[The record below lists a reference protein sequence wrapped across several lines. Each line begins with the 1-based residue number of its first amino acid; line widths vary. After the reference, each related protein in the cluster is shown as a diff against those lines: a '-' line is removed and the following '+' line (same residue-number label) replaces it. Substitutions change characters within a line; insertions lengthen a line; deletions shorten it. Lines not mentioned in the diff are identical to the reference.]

1 MKKIGIV
8 ITDGVGYRNFILSDF
23 MVEAQKQFSSVT
35 LLSCLPK
42 EAYADLDLQCDIIE
56 LDVFE
61 ESFATW
67 FFRKTKEVAHLQL
80 HRKGNFGITD
90 NFKANYSKTKTP
102 RGFATRFIYRF
113 TQWLHSE
120 SWILRY
126 NRWQQHTF
134 KQHPI
139 TKKYMQLL
147 QELQLDCLFFTH
159 QRPPY
164 IAPLVFVAGQ
174 LQIKTIAFIFSW
186 DNLASKG
193 RMAANFDGY
202 LVWSDLMKQEL
213 LTFYTSIQP
222 DQVAVV
228 GTPQFEPYVLLR
240 YGYSVTEFHQ
250 RFDLYENKPT
260 LLFSCGDVS
269 TSPNDPIYIETIA
282 KAIADKKIVPSVN
295 LLVRTSPAESP
306 ERFASLAKKYPF
318 IRWNYPQWVQARS
331 NHQEAWSQR
340 IPTVAD
346 VHDLKSVLQ
355 YSAIN
360 INMLST
366 MSLDFMLFDKPVINT
381 VFGNPENG
389 LANDQRF
396 LHYAHI
402 EYLVDAGAT
411 YITKNEEE
419 LIAAINQALTIPDSK
434 LAQQKELLA
443 TQIGASLEDTTK
455 KIIIALFKTHSY
467 GEKYS

>member
-8 ITDGVGYRNFILSDF
+8 ITDGVGYRNFVLSDF
-23 MVEAQKQFSSVT
+23 MVEAQKQFSRVV

-42 EAYADLDLQCDIIE
+42 EAYADLDLECDIIE
-56 LDVFE
+56 LEVFE

-67 FFRKTKEVAHLQL
+67 FFRKTKEVAHLQQ
-80 HRKGNFGITD
+80 HRKENFGIND
-90 NFKANYSKTKTP
+90 NFKANYSKTKSP
-102 RGFATRFIYRF
+102 RGFATRFIYQLTNWF
-113 TQWLHSE
+113 HSE
-120 SWILRY
+120 ALILRY
-126 NRWQQHTF
+126 NKWQQSSFRNHN
-134 KQHPI
+134 I
-139 TKKYMQLL
+139 TKKYKLLL
-147 QELQLDCLFFTH
+147 QDLELDNLFFTH

-164 IAPLVFVAGQ
+164 IAPLVLAAEQ
-174 LQIKTIAFIFSW
+174 LQIKTTAFIFSW

-213 LTFYTSIQP
+213 LTFYTSVKSE
-222 DQVAVV
+222 QVAVV
-228 GTPQFEPYVLLR
+228 GTPQFEPYVLSR
-240 YGYSVTEFHQ
+240 YGFTKTEFHN
-250 RFDLYENKPT
+250 RFNLDATKPT

-269 TSPNDPIYIETIA
+269 TSPNDPLYIETIA
-282 KAIADKKIVPSVN
+282 KAILNKELVQSVN

-306 ERFASLAKKYPF
+306 QRFASLAEKYPF

-355 YSAIN
+355 HSAIN

-366 MSLDFMLFDKPVINT
+366 MSLDFMLFGKPVINT
-381 VFGNPENG
+381 VFGNSDNG

-396 LHYAHI
+396 LQYAHI
-402 EYLVDAGAT
+402 EYVVNSGAT
-411 YITKNEEE
+411 YIAKKESV
-419 LIAAINQALTIPDSK
+419 LIEALNDALSTPEAK
-434 LAQQKELLA
+434 LSHQKALLDL
-443 TQIGASLEDTTK
+443 QIGAPLEGTSK
-455 KIIIALFKTHSY
+455 RIAEVLHQWS
-467 GEKYS
+467 

>member
-23 MVEAQKQFSSVT
+23 MVEAQKQFSRVV

-42 EAYADLDLQCDIIE
+42 EAYADLDLACEIIE

-61 ESFATW
+61 ESFTTW

-102 RGFATRFIYRF
+102 RGYATRLIYQF
-113 TQWLHSE
+113 TKWFHSE

-126 NRWQQHTF
+126 NRWQQLTF
-134 KQHPI
+134 KKHPI
-139 TKKYMQLL
+139 TKKYKQLL
-147 QELQLDCLFFTH
+147 QDLELDSLFFTH

-164 IAPLVFVAGQ
+164 IAPLVLTAEQ
-174 LQIKTIAFIFSW
+174 LQIKTTAFIFSW

-202 LVWSDLMKQEL
+202 LVWSDLMKKEL

-222 DQVAVV
+222 EQVAVV
-228 GTPQFEPYVLLR
+228 GTPQFEPYVLSR
-240 YGYSVTEFHQ
+240 YGYGVTEFHH
-250 RFDLYENKPT
+250 RFDLDEAKPT
-260 LLFSCGDVS
+260 LLYSCGDVS
-269 TSPNDPIYIETIA
+269 TSPNDPLYIETLA
-282 KAIADKKIVPSVN
+282 KAIKKQELTQSVN
-295 LLVRTSPAESP
+295 LLVRTSPAESS
-306 ERFASLAKKYPF
+306 ERFALLAEKYPF

-331 NHQEAWSQR
+331 NHQESWSQR

-346 VHDLKSVLQ
+346 VHDLKSVLE

-360 INMLST
+360 VNMLST

-381 VFGNPENG
+381 VFGNPTNG

-396 LHYAHI
+396 LQYAHI
-402 EYLVDAGAT
+402 EYVVNSNAT

-419 LIAAINQALTIPDSK
+419 LIAAVNQALTSPDSK

-443 TQIGASLEDTTK
+443 TQIGAPLEGTSK
-455 KIIIALFKTHSY
+455 RIATALEQWS
-467 GEKYS
+467 

>member
-8 ITDGVGYRNFILSDF
+8 ITDGVGYRNFVLSDF
-23 MVEAQKQFSSVT
+23 MVEAQKQFSRVV

-42 EAYADLDLQCDIIE
+42 EAYADLDLECDIIE
-56 LDVFE
+56 LEVFE

-67 FFRKTKEVAHLQL
+67 FFRKAKEVAHLQL

-90 NFKANYSKTKTP
+90 NFKANYSTTKTP
-102 RGFATRFIYRF
+102 RGFATRFIYQF
-113 TQWLHSE
+113 TNWFHSE
-120 SWILRY
+120 AWILRY
-126 NRWQQHTF
+126 NRWQQFTF
-134 KQHPI
+134 RQHPI
-139 TKKYMQLL
+139 TKKYKQLL
-147 QELQLDCLFFTH
+147 QDLQLDSLFFTH

-164 IAPLVFVAGQ
+164 IAPLVYAAEQ
-174 LQIKTIAFIFSW
+174 LQLKTTAFIFSW

-202 LVWSDLMKQEL
+202 LVWSELMKQEL
-213 LTFYTSIQP
+213 LIFYTSIQP
-222 DQVAVV
+222 EQVAVV
-228 GTPQFEPYVLLR
+228 GTPQFEPYVLSR
-240 YGYSVTEFHQ
+240 YGYNVAEFHQ
-250 RFDLYENKPT
+250 HFDLDEAKPT

-269 TSPNDPIYIETIA
+269 TSPNDPLYIETLA
-282 KAIADKKIVPSVN
+282 NAIANNELEQSVN

-306 ERFASLAKKYPF
+306 QRFASLAEKYPF

-331 NHQEAWSQR
+331 HHQEAWSQR

-346 VHDLKSVLQ
+346 VHDLKSVLH

-381 VFGNPENG
+381 VFGNPSNG

-396 LHYAHI
+396 LQYAHI
-402 EYLVDAGAT
+402 AYVVDSNAT
-411 YITKNEEE
+411 YITKNKEE
-419 LIAAINQALTIPDSK
+419 LLAAVHQALSAPNSK
-434 LAQQKELLA
+434 LVQQKELLA
-443 TQIGASLEDTTK
+443 TQIGAPLEGTSKRIT
-455 KIIIALFKTHSY
+455 AVLYQWS
-467 GEKYS
+467 

>member
-23 MVEAQKQFSSVT
+23 MVEAQKQFGRVV

-42 EAYADLDLQCDIIE
+42 EAYDDLDLQCDIIE

-61 ESFATW
+61 ESFTTW

-90 NFKANYSKTKTP
+90 NFKLNFSKSKTP
-102 RGFATRFIYRF
+102 RGFATRFIYQF
-113 TQWLHSE
+113 TNWFHSE

-126 NRWQQHTF
+126 NVWQQKSF
-134 KQHPI
+134 KNHRV
-139 TKKYMQLL
+139 TKKYYQIL
-147 QELQLDCLFFTH
+147 EDLDLDVLFFTH

-164 IAPLVFVAGQ
+164 IAPLVSVAEK
-174 LQIKTIAFIFSW
+174 LKIKTIAFIFSW

-202 LVWSDLMKQEL
+202 LVWSELMKKEL
-213 LTFYTSIQP
+213 LTFYSSILP
-222 DQVAVV
+222 EQVEIV
-228 GTPQFEPYVLLR
+228 GTPQFEPYVLSR
-240 YGYSVTEFHQ
+240 YGYSEEEFHH
-250 RFDLYENKPT
+250 RFNLNPSIPT

-269 TSPNDPIYIETIA
+269 TSPNDTLYIETIA
-282 KAIADKKIVPSVN
+282 EAIVNEKLVQPVN
-295 LLVRTSPAESP
+295 LLVRTSPAETP
-306 ERFASLAKKYPF
+306 KRFAYLAEKFPF
-318 IRWNYPQWVQARS
+318 ICWNYPKWVQARS

-340 IPTVAD
+340 IPTVED

-355 YSAIN
+355 YSAVN

-381 VFGNPENG
+381 VFGNVSNG

-396 LHYAHI
+396 LNYKHI
-402 EYLVDAGAT
+402 KEVIDSNAT
-411 YITKNEEE
+411 YISKTPEE
-419 LIAAINQALTIPDSK
+419 LIEFLNKALLQPKEK
-434 LAQQKELLA
+434 LEKQKKLLEI
-443 TQIGASLEDTTK
+443 QIGRPLNKTSDL
-455 KIIIALFKTHSY
+455 IITFLNK
-467 GEKYS
+467 

>member
-23 MVEAQKQFSSVT
+23 MAEAQKQFGRVV

-42 EAYADLDLQCDIIE
+42 EAYAELDLACEIIE

-61 ESFATW
+61 ESFTTW

-90 NFKANYSKTKTP
+90 NFKANFSKTKTP
-102 RGFATRFIYRF
+102 RGYATRLIYWF
-113 TQWLHSE
+113 TNWFYSE
-120 SWILRY
+120 NWILRY
-126 NRWQQHTF
+126 NYWQQQTF
-134 KQHPI
+134 KKHSI
-139 TKKYMQLL
+139 TKKYKHLL
-147 QELQLDCLFFTH
+147 ENLLLESLFFTH

-164 IAPLVFVAGQ
+164 IAPLVLAAEQ

-193 RMAANFDGY
+193 RMAANFNGY
-202 LVWSDLMKQEL
+202 LVWSDLMKKEL

-222 DQVAVV
+222 DQVSVV
-228 GTPQFEPYVLLR
+228 GTPQFEPYILPR
-240 YGYSVTEFHQ
+240 YGYSKEEFCQ
-250 RFDLYENKPT
+250 RFALNANKPT

-269 TSPNDPIYIETIA
+269 TSPNDPLYIETLA
-282 KAIADKKIVPSVN
+282 KAIEQHELVQSVN

-306 ERFASLAKKYPF
+306 ERFVWLAEKYPF
-318 IRWNYPQWVQARS
+318 IQWNYPKWIQARS
-331 NHQEAWSQR
+331 QHQESWSQR
-340 IPTVAD
+340 IPTIAD

-355 YSAIN
+355 YSDIN

-366 MSLDFMLFDKPVINT
+366 MSLDFMIFDKPVINT
-381 VFGNPENG
+381 VFGNRTNG

-396 LHYAHI
+396 LQYAHI
-402 EYLVDAGAT
+402 AYVVNSNAT
-411 YITKNEEE
+411 YIAKSKEE
-419 LIAAINQALTIPDSK
+419 LINAVNQALTAPNAK

-443 TQIGASLEDTTK
+443 TQIGAPLIGTSK
-455 KIIIALFKTHSY
+455 RIAEVLYQWS
-467 GEKYS
+467 

>member
-1 MKKIGIV
+1 MKKTGIV

-23 MVEAQKQFSSVT
+23 MVEAQKQFGRVV

-42 EAYADLDLQCDIIE
+42 EAYAELDLQCEIIE

-90 NFKANYSKTKTP
+90 NFKANYSQTKTP
-102 RGFATRFIYRF
+102 RGYATRLIYRF
-113 TQWLHSE
+113 TNWFHSE

-126 NRWQQHTF
+126 NSWQQLTF
-134 KQHPI
+134 KKHPI
-139 TKKYMQLL
+139 TKKYKQLL
-147 QELQLDCLFFTH
+147 NELQLDSLFFTH

-164 IAPLVFVAGQ
+164 IAPLVLAAEQ
-174 LQIKTIAFIFSW
+174 LHIKTTAFIFSW

-202 LVWSDLMKQEL
+202 LVWSDLMKEEL
-213 LTFYTSIQP
+213 LTFYASIQP
-222 DQVAVV
+222 EQVAVV
-228 GTPQFEPYVLLR
+228 GTPQFEPYILSR
-240 YGYSVTEFHQ
+240 YGYSKNEFHQ
-250 RFDLYENKPT
+250 RFGLDAHQPT

-269 TSPNDPIYIETIA
+269 TSPNDPLYIETLA
-282 KAIADKKIVPSVN
+282 KAIQNQELTQSVN

-306 ERFASLAKKYPF
+306 ERFAPLAEKYPF

-331 NHQEAWSQR
+331 NHQESWSQR

-346 VHDLKSVLQ
+346 VHDLKSVLH

-366 MSLDFMLFDKPVINT
+366 MSLDFMLFEKPVINT
-381 VFGNPENG
+381 VFGNPTNG

-402 EYLVDAGAT
+402 EYVVNSNAT

-419 LIAAINQALTIPDSK
+419 LIVAVNQALVAPDAK
-434 LAQQKELLA
+434 LAQQKALLDL
-443 TQIGASLEDTTK
+443 QIGAPLKGTSK
-455 KIIIALFKTHSY
+455 RIAEVLCQWS
-467 GEKYS
+467 

>member
-1 MKKIGIV
+1 MRKIGIV

-23 MVEAQKQFSSVT
+23 MAEAQKQFSRVV

-56 LDVFE
+56 LAVFE

-90 NFKANYSKTKTP
+90 NFKANYSKTQTS
-102 RGFATRFIYRF
+102 RGYATRFIYLF
-113 TQWLHSE
+113 THWLHSE

-126 NRWQQHTF
+126 NRWQQQTF

-139 TKKYMQLL
+139 TKKYKQLL
-147 QELQLDCLFFTH
+147 QDLQLDSLFFTH

-164 IAPLVFVAGQ
+164 IAPLVYAAEQ
-174 LQIKTIAFIFSW
+174 LQLKTTAFIFSW

-202 LVWSDLMKQEL
+202 LVWSGLMKEEL

-222 DQVAVV
+222 EQVAVV
-228 GTPQFEPYVLLR
+228 GTPQFEPYVLSR

-250 RFDLYENKPT
+250 HFGLDETKPT

-269 TSPNDPIYIETIA
+269 TSPNDPLYIETIA
-282 KAIADKKIVPSVN
+282 KAIVDKKIVESVN

-306 ERFASLAKKYPF
+306 ERFAPLAEKYPF

-340 IPTVAD
+340 IPTMAD

-355 YSAIN
+355 YSVIN

-381 VFGNPENG
+381 VFGNPING

-396 LHYAHI
+396 LQYAHI
-402 EYLVDAGAT
+402 ENVVDSGAT
-411 YITKNEEE
+411 YISKNDEE
-419 LIAAINQALTIPDSK
+419 LIVNINQALSAPDAK
-434 LAQQKELLA
+434 LAQQRELLA
-443 TQIGASLEDTTK
+443 MQIGAPLEGTSK
-455 KIIIALFKTHSY
+455 RIAEVLYRWS
-467 GEKYS
+467 

>member
-23 MVEAQKQFSSVT
+23 MVEAQKQFSRVV

-42 EAYADLDLQCDIIE
+42 EAYADLDLACEIIE

-61 ESFATW
+61 ESFTTW

-102 RGFATRFIYRF
+102 RGYATRFIYQF
-113 TQWLHSE
+113 TNWFHSE
-120 SWILRY
+120 KWILRY
-126 NRWQQHTF
+126 NRWQQKTF
-134 KQHPI
+134 KNHSI
-139 TKKYMQLL
+139 TKQYLRLL
-147 QELQLDCLFFTH
+147 EDLQLDILFFTH

-164 IAPLVFVAGQ
+164 IAPLVYAAEQ
-174 LQIKTIAFIFSW
+174 LQLKTVAFIFSW

-193 RMAANFDGY
+193 RMAANFTNY
-202 LVWSDLMKQEL
+202 LVWSNLMKTEL
-213 LTFYTSIQP
+213 LTFYTSIEPEQI
-222 DQVAVV
+222 AVV
-228 GTPQFEPYVLLR
+228 GTPQFEPYVLDR
-240 YGYSVTEFHQ
+240 YGYPIEDFYK
-250 RFDLYENKPT
+250 RFDLNTTLPT

-269 TSPNDPIYIETIA
+269 TSPNDTLYIETIA
-282 KAIADKKIVPSVN
+282 EAIVNKELVQDVN
-295 LLVRTSPAESP
+295 LLVRTSPAETP
-306 ERFASLAKKYPF
+306 ERFQYLATKFPF

-331 NHQEAWSQR
+331 HHQEAWSQR

-355 YSAIN
+355 YSAVN

-366 MSLDFMLFDKPVINT
+366 MSLDFMLFNKPVINT
-381 VFGNPENG
+381 VFGNEKNG

-396 LHYAHI
+396 LKYAHI
-402 EYLVDAGAT
+402 EEVTKKEAT
-411 YITKNEEE
+411 YLATDKTVLINCINIALKEPKKRE
-419 LIAAINQALTIPDSK
+419 L
-434 LAQQKELLA
+434 QQQELLDL
-443 TQIGASLEDTTK
+443 QIGAPLKETSER
-455 KIIIALFKTHSY
+455 IAEVLYKWS
-467 GEKYS
+467 

>member
-23 MVEAQKQFSSVT
+23 MTEAQKQFSRVV

-42 EAYADLDLQCDIIE
+42 EAYVDLDLACEIIE

-90 NFKANYSKTKTP
+90 NFTANYSKTKTP
-102 RGFATRFIYRF
+102 RGYATRLIYQF
-113 TQWLHSE
+113 TNWFNSE

-126 NRWQQHTF
+126 NRWQQLTF

-139 TKKYMQLL
+139 TKKYKQLL
-147 QELQLDCLFFTH
+147 NELQLDSLFFTH

-164 IAPLVFVAGQ
+164 IAPLVLAAEQ
-174 LQIKTIAFIFSW
+174 LHIKTTAFIFSW

-193 RMAANFDGY
+193 RMAANFDSY

-213 LTFYTSIQP
+213 LTFYTSIQSE
-222 DQVAVV
+222 QVAVV
-228 GTPQFEPYVLLR
+228 GTPQFEPYILSR
-240 YGYSVTEFHQ
+240 YGYDKDAFHQ
-250 RFDLYENKPT
+250 RFGLDANQPT

-269 TSPNDPIYIETIA
+269 TSPNDPLYIETLA
-282 KAIADKKIVPSVN
+282 KAIKNHELTQSVN

-306 ERFASLAKKYPF
+306 DRFASLAEKYPF

-331 NHQEAWSQR
+331 NHQESWSQR

-346 VHDLKSVLQ
+346 VHDLKSVLH

-366 MSLDFMLFDKPVINT
+366 MSLDFMLFEKPVINT
-381 VFGNPENG
+381 VFGNPKNS

-396 LHYAHI
+396 LQYAHI
-402 EYLVDAGAT
+402 EYVVDSGAT
-411 YITKNEEE
+411 YITKDEKE
-419 LIAAINQALTIPDSK
+419 LIVAVNQALSTPNLKI
-434 LAQQKELLA
+434 AQQRALLDL
-443 TQIGASLEDTTK
+443 QIGAPLEGTSK
-455 KIIIALFKTHSY
+455 RIAEVLYQWS
-467 GEKYS
+467 

>member
-8 ITDGVGYRNFILSDF
+8 ITDGVGYRNFVLSDF
-23 MVEAQKQFSSVT
+23 MVEAQKQFSRVV

-42 EAYADLDLQCDIIE
+42 EAFADLDLECDIIE
-56 LDVFE
+56 LEVFE

-67 FFRKTKEVAHLQL
+67 FFRKAKEVAHLQL
-80 HRKGNFGITD
+80 HRKGNFGIAD
-90 NFKANYSKTKTP
+90 NFKANYSLTKTP
-102 RGFATRFIYRF
+102 RGFATRFIYQF
-113 TQWLHSE
+113 TNWFHSAAC
-120 SWILRY
+120 ILRY
-126 NRWQQHTF
+126 NRLQQLTF
-134 KQHPI
+134 KKHPI
-139 TKKYMQLL
+139 TQKYKLLL
-147 QELQLDCLFFTH
+147 QDLELDSLFFTH

-164 IAPLVFVAGQ
+164 IAPLVYAAEQ
-174 LQIKTIAFIFSW
+174 LQLKTIAFIFSW

-202 LVWSDLMKQEL
+202 LVWSELMKQEL

-222 DQVAVV
+222 EQVAVV
-228 GTPQFEPYVLLR
+228 GTPQFEPYVLSR
-240 YGYSVTEFHQ
+240 YGYNVAEFHQ
-250 RFDLYENKPT
+250 HFDLDEAKPT

-269 TSPNDPIYIETIA
+269 TSPNDPLYIETLA
-282 KAIADKKIVPSVN
+282 KAIANNELEQSVN

-306 ERFASLAKKYPF
+306 QRFASLAEKYPF

-346 VHDLKSVLQ
+346 VHDLKSVLH

-381 VFGNPENG
+381 VFGNPSNG

-396 LHYAHI
+396 LQYAHI
-402 EYLVDAGAT
+402 AYVVDSNAT
-411 YITKNEEE
+411 YITKNKEE
-419 LIAAINQALTIPDSK
+419 LLAAVHQALSAPNSK
-434 LAQQKELLA
+434 LVQQKELLA
-443 TQIGASLEDTTK
+443 TQIGAPLEGTSKRIT
-455 KIIIALFKTHSY
+455 AVLYQWS
-467 GEKYS
+467 

>member
-8 ITDGVGYRNFILSDF
+8 ITDGVGFRNFILSDF
-23 MVEAQKQFSSVT
+23 ITEAQKQFSRVV

-42 EAYADLDLQCDIIE
+42 EAYDDLNLQCDIIE

-80 HRKGNFGITD
+80 HRKNNFGITD
-90 NFKANYSKTKTP
+90 NFKANYSNSKTP
-102 RGFATRFIYRF
+102 RGFATRFIYQF
-113 TQWLHSE
+113 TNWFHSE
-120 SWILRY
+120 SWILLY
-126 NRWQQHTF
+126 NRWQQKTF
-134 KQHPI
+134 QRHPI
-139 TKKYMQLL
+139 TKKYKQLL
-147 QELQLDCLFFTH
+147 QDLQLDSLFFTH

-164 IAPLVFVAGQ
+164 IAPLVLAAEQ
-174 LQIKTIAFIFSW
+174 LQIKTTAFIFSW

-202 LVWSDLMKQEL
+202 LVWSNLMKQEL

-222 DQVAVV
+222 EQVAVV
-228 GTPQFEPYVLLR
+228 GTPQFEPYILPR
-240 YGYSVTEFHQ
+240 YGYSANVFHQ
-250 RFDLYENKPT
+250 RFDLDLNQQT

-269 TSPNDPIYIETIA
+269 TSPNDTLYIETLA
-282 KAIADKKIVPSVN
+282 KAIKNNNLIQSVN

-306 ERFASLAKKYPF
+306 ERFAFLADKYTF
-318 IRWNYPQWVQARS
+318 IRWNYPKWVQVRS
-331 NHQEAWSQR
+331 NHQESWSQR
-340 IPTVAD
+340 IPTIAD
-346 VHDLKSVLQ
+346 VNDLKSVLQ
-355 YSAIN
+355 HSAIN

-381 VFGNPENG
+381 VFGNPTNG

-396 LHYAHI
+396 LNYAHI
-402 EYLVDAGAT
+402 AYGVNSNAT

-419 LIAAINQALTIPDSK
+419 LIAAVNQAIIATDSK
-434 LAQQKELLA
+434 LTEQKELLA
-443 TQIGASLEDTTK
+443 TQIGASLEGTSK
-455 KIIIALFKTHSY
+455 RIAEVLYQWS
-467 GEKYS
+467 

>member
-23 MVEAQKQFSSVT
+23 MLEAQKQFSRVV

-42 EAYADLDLQCDIIE
+42 EAYADLDLECDIIE

-67 FFRKTKEVAHLQL
+67 LFRKTKEVAHLQL

-90 NFKANYSKTKTP
+90 NFKANFSKTKTP
-102 RGFATRFIYRF
+102 RGYATRLIYQF
-113 TQWLHSE
+113 TNWFHSE

-126 NRWQQHTF
+126 NRWQQKTF
-134 KQHPI
+134 NNHSI
-139 TKKYMQLL
+139 TKQYYQLL
-147 QELQLDCLFFTH
+147 KELQLDLLFFTH

-164 IAPLVFVAGQ
+164 IAPLVLVAEK
-174 LQIKTIAFIFSW
+174 LKIKTIAFIFSW

-193 RMAANFDGY
+193 RMAANFNGY
-202 LVWSDLMKQEL
+202 LVWSELMKKEL
-213 LTFYTSIQP
+213 LTFYTSIKSEQIE
-222 DQVAVV
+222 VV
-228 GTPQFEPYVLLR
+228 GTPQFEPYVLSR
-240 YGYSVTEFHQ
+240 YGYTSEAFHK
-250 RFDLYENKPT
+250 RFELDNSKPT

-269 TSPNDPIYIETIA
+269 TSPNDPLYIE
-282 KAIADKKIVPSVN
+282 AIASAIVNKDLCKDVN
-295 LLVRTSPAESP
+295 FLVRTSPAESP
-306 ERFASLAKKYPF
+306 ERFTSLAEKYPF
-318 IRWNYPQWVQARS
+318 IKWNYPKWVQARS

-340 IPTVAD
+340 IPTVED

-355 YSAIN
+355 YSAVN

-381 VFGNPENG
+381 VFGNATNS

-396 LHYAHI
+396 LKYAHI
-402 EYLVDAGAT
+402 EHVVDSEANYLA
-411 YITKNEEE
+411 KNRED
-419 LIAAINQALTIPDSK
+419 LINAINTSLSHPKNK
-434 LAQQKELLA
+434 LNQQKQLLDL
-443 TQIGASLEDTTK
+443 QIGKPLEETSRRIVNTLANFIK
-455 KIIIALFKTHSY
+455 K
-467 GEKYS
+467 

>member
-23 MVEAQKQFSSVT
+23 MMEAQKQFNEVV

-42 EAYADLDLQCDIIE
+42 EAYADLDLECEIIE
-56 LDVFE
+56 LEVFE
-61 ESFATW
+61 ESFFTW
-67 FFRKTKEVAHLQL
+67 FFRKTKEIAHLQL

-102 RGFATRFIYRF
+102 RGFATRFIYQF
-113 TQWLHSE
+113 TNWFHNE
-120 SWILRY
+120 TWILRY
-126 NRWQQHTF
+126 NKWQQRTF
-134 KQHPI
+134 RNHPI
-139 TKKYMQLL
+139 TKKYHFLL
-147 QELQLDCLFFTH
+147 QDLALNSLFFTH

-164 IAPLVFVAGQ
+164 IAPLVLAAEN
-174 LQIKTIAFIFSW
+174 LQIKTTAFIFSW

-193 RMAANFDGY
+193 RMVANFDSY

-213 LTFYTSIQP
+213 LNFYSSVKSE
-222 DQVAVV
+222 QVAVV
-228 GTPQFEPYVLLR
+228 GTPQFEPYILPR
-240 YGYSVTEFHQ
+240 YGYSINEFHK
-250 RFDLYENKPT
+250 RFNLDATKPT

-269 TSPNDPIYIETIA
+269 TSPNDPLYIETIA
-282 KAIADKKIVPSVN
+282 KAILNKDILKSVN
-295 LLVRTSPAESP
+295 LFVRTSPAESP
-306 ERFASLAKKYPF
+306 QRFASLAEKYPF

-355 YSAIN
+355 HSAIN

-366 MSLDFMLFDKPVINT
+366 MSLDFMLFNKHVINT
-381 VFGNPENG
+381 VFGNPSNG

-396 LHYAHI
+396 LQYAHI
-402 EYLVDAGAT
+402 EYVVHSGAT
-411 YITKNEEE
+411 YIAKNESE
-419 LIAAINQALTIPDSK
+419 LIEALNDALSTPEAK
-434 LAQQKELLA
+434 LSQQKALLDL
-443 TQIGASLEDTTK
+443 QIGAPLEGTSK
-455 KIIIALFKTHSY
+455 RIAEVLYQWS
-467 GEKYS
+467 

>member
-23 MVEAQKQFSSVT
+23 MVEAQKQFSRVV

-42 EAYADLDLQCDIIE
+42 EAYADLDLACEIIE

-61 ESFATW
+61 ESFITW

-90 NFKANYSKTKTP
+90 NFKANYSTTKTP
-102 RGFATRFIYRF
+102 RGFATRLIYQF
-113 TQWLHSE
+113 TNWFHSE

-126 NRWQQHTF
+126 NRWQQLTF
-134 KQHPI
+134 KKHPI
-139 TKKYMQLL
+139 TKKYKQLL
-147 QELQLDCLFFTH
+147 NELQLDSLFFTH

-164 IAPLVFVAGQ
+164 IAPLVLVAEQ
-174 LQIKTIAFIFSW
+174 LHIKTTAFIFSW

-202 LVWSDLMKQEL
+202 LVWSDLMKEEL

-222 DQVAVV
+222 EQVAVV
-228 GTPQFEPYVLLR
+228 GTPQFEPYILSR
-240 YGYSVTEFHQ
+240 YGYCKNEFHQ
-250 RFDLYENKPT
+250 RFGLDANQPT

-269 TSPNDPIYIETIA
+269 TSPNDPLYIETIA
-282 KAIADKKIVPSVN
+282 KAIAENKIAPAVN

-306 ERFASLAKKYPF
+306 DRFFTLAAKYPF
-318 IRWNYPQWVQARS
+318 IRWNYPQWIQARS
-331 NHQEAWSQR
+331 NHQESWSQR

-355 YSAIN
+355 HAAIN

-366 MSLDFMLFDKPVINT
+366 MSLDFMLFKKPVINT
-381 VFGNPENG
+381 VFGNLNNG

-396 LHYAHI
+396 LQYAHI
-402 EYLVDAGAT
+402 EHLLETKAT
-411 YITKNEEE
+411 YIAKDEDE
-419 LIAAINQALTIPDSK
+419 LIAAINGALRAVDAKIGE
-434 LAQQKELLA
+434 QKALLDL
-443 TQIGASLEDTTK
+443 QIGAPLEGTSK
-455 KIIIALFKTHSY
+455 RIAEVLYKWS
-467 GEKYS
+467 

>member
-8 ITDGVGYRNFILSDF
+8 ITDGVGFRNFILSDF
-23 MVEAQKQFSSVT
+23 MAEAQKQFSRVV

-42 EAYADLDLQCDIIE
+42 DAYSDLDLKCEIIE

-90 NFKANYSKTKTP
+90 NFKANFSKTKTP
-102 RGFATRFIYRF
+102 RGYATRFIYQF
-113 TQWLHSE
+113 TNWFHSE

-126 NRWQQHTF
+126 NKWQQLTF
-134 KQHPI
+134 KNNPV
-139 TKKYMQLL
+139 TKKYHHLL
-147 QELQLDCLFFTH
+147 QNLALDCLFFTH

-164 IAPLVFVAGQ
+164 IAPLVLAAEQ
-174 LQIKTIAFIFSW
+174 LQVKTHAFIFSW

-213 LTFYTSIQP
+213 LTFYTSIQSE
-222 DQVAVV
+222 QVAVV
-228 GTPQFEPYVLLR
+228 GTPQFEPYILPR
-240 YGYSVTEFHQ
+240 YGYSVSEFYQ
-250 RFDLYENKPT
+250 RFDLNDSKPT

-282 KAIADKKIVPSVN
+282 KAIANNQLFQSVN

-306 ERFASLAKKYPF
+306 LRFAPLAEKYPF

-340 IPTVAD
+340 IPTIAD

-355 YSAIN
+355 HSDVN

-366 MSLDFMLFDKPVINT
+366 MSLDFMLFNKPVINT
-381 VFGNPENG
+381 VFGNPTNG

-396 LHYAHI
+396 LQYAHI
-402 EYLVDAGAT
+402 EYVVNSDAT
-411 YITKNEEE
+411 YVTKSEEE
-419 LIAAINQALTIPDSK
+419 LISAINQALSAPYAK
-434 LAQQKELLA
+434 LTQQKSLLA
-443 TQIGASLEDTTK
+443 TQIGAALEGTSK
-455 KIIIALFKTHSY
+455 RIAEVLHQWS
-467 GEKYS
+467 

>member
-23 MVEAQKQFSSVT
+23 MTEAQKQFSRVV

-42 EAYADLDLQCDIIE
+42 EAYANLDLQCDIIE

-102 RGFATRFIYRF
+102 RGFATRFIYQF
-113 TQWLHSE
+113 TNWFHSE
-120 SWILRY
+120 TWILRY
-126 NRWQQHTF
+126 NKWQQRTF
-134 KQHPI
+134 RNHSI
-139 TKKYMQLL
+139 TKKYKLLL
-147 QELQLDCLFFTH
+147 QDSELDSLFFTH

-164 IAPLVFVAGQ
+164 VAPLVLAAEN
-174 LQIKTIAFIFSW
+174 LQIKTTAFIFSW

-193 RMAANFDGY
+193 RMVANFDGY
-202 LVWSDLMKQEL
+202 LVWSDLMKDEL

-222 DQVAVV
+222 EQIAVV
-228 GTPQFEPYVLLR
+228 GTPQFEPYILPR
-240 YGYSVTEFHQ
+240 YGYSLTEYHQ
-250 RFDLYENKPT
+250 RFELDATKPT

-269 TSPNDPIYIETIA
+269 TSPNDPLYIETIA
-282 KAIADKKIVPSVN
+282 KAIVDKKIATSVN

-306 ERFASLAKKYPF
+306 ERFASLAEKYPF

-355 YSAIN
+355 HSDIN

-366 MSLDFMLFDKPVINT
+366 MSLDFMLFNKPVVNT
-381 VFGNPENG
+381 VFGNPTNG

-396 LHYAHI
+396 LQYAHI
-402 EYLVDAGAT
+402 EYVVHSEAT
-411 YITKNEEE
+411 YIVQTPDA
-419 LIAAINQALTIPDSK
+419 LIFSINQALLAPDAKSV
-434 LAQQKELLA
+434 QQKKLLEM
-443 TQIGASLEDTTK
+443 QIGEPLKGTSK
-455 KIIIALFKTHSY
+455 RIATILSQW
-467 GEKYS
+467 S

>member
-23 MVEAQKQFSSVT
+23 MVEAQKQFSRVV

-42 EAYADLDLQCDIIE
+42 EAYVDLDLTCEIIE

-61 ESFATW
+61 ESFTTW

-90 NFKANYSKTKTP
+90 NFKANYSRTKTP
-102 RGFATRFIYRF
+102 RGYATRLIYQF
-113 TQWLHSE
+113 TKWFHSE

-126 NRWQQHTF
+126 NRWQQLTF
-134 KQHPI
+134 KKHPI
-139 TKKYMQLL
+139 TKKYKQLL
-147 QELQLDCLFFTH
+147 QDLQLDSLFFTH

-164 IAPLVFVAGQ
+164 IAPLVLAAEQ
-174 LQIKTIAFIFSW
+174 LQIKNTAFIFSW

-202 LVWSDLMKQEL
+202 LVWSNLMKQEL
-213 LTFYTSIQP
+213 LTFYTSIQS
-222 DQVAVV
+222 DQIAVV
-228 GTPQFEPYVLLR
+228 GTPQFEPYILPR
-240 YGYSVTEFHQ
+240 YGYSANEFHQ
-250 RFDLYENKPT
+250 RFDLDATQPT

-269 TSPNDPIYIETIA
+269 TSPNDPLYIETLA
-282 KAIADKKIVPSVN
+282 KAIQNHEVTQSVN

-306 ERFASLAKKYPF
+306 ERFAPLAKKYPF

-355 YSAIN
+355 HSVIN

-381 VFGNPENG
+381 VFGNPTNG

-396 LHYAHI
+396 LQYAHI
-402 EYLVDAGAT
+402 AYVVNSNAT

-419 LIAAINQALTIPDSK
+419 LIVAVNQAIIAPDSK
-434 LAQQKELLA
+434 ITEQKELLA
-443 TQIGASLEDTTK
+443 TQIGASLEGTSHR
-455 KIIIALFKTHSY
+455 IAEVLYQWS
-467 GEKYS
+467 

>member
-23 MVEAQKQFSSVT
+23 MVEAQKQFSRVV

-42 EAYADLDLQCDIIE
+42 ESYADLDLQCDIIE

-90 NFKANYSKTKTP
+90 NFKAYYSKTKTP
-102 RGFATRFIYRF
+102 RGYATRFIYKF
-113 TQWLHSE
+113 TNWFHSE

-126 NRWQQHTF
+126 NRWQQLTF
-134 KQHPI
+134 RQHLI
-139 TKKYMQLL
+139 TKKYKQLL
-147 QELQLDCLFFTH
+147 QNLELDSLFFTH

-164 IAPLVFVAGQ
+164 IAPLVLAAQQ
-174 LQIKTIAFIFSW
+174 LQIKTTAFIFSW

-202 LVWSDLMKQEL
+202 LVWSNLMKQEL
-213 LTFYTSIQP
+213 LSFYTSIKP
-222 DQVAVV
+222 EQVTVV
-228 GTPQFEPYVLLR
+228 GTPQFEPYVLSR
-240 YGYSVTEFHQ
+240 YGYSEAEFHQ
-250 RFDLYENKPT
+250 HFDLDEAKPT

-269 TSPNDPIYIETIA
+269 TSPNDPFYIETIA
-282 KAIADKKIVPSVN
+282 KAMVDRELFQSLN

-306 ERFASLAKKYPF
+306 ERFAPLAEKYPF

-331 NHQEAWSQR
+331 NHQESWSQR

-381 VFGNPENG
+381 VFGNLSNG

-396 LHYAHI
+396 LQYAHI
-402 EYLVDAGAT
+402 EYVVNSGAT
-411 YITKNEEE
+411 YIAKNEKE
-419 LIAAINQALTIPDSK
+419 LLFAINQALSTPDAK
-434 LAQQKELLA
+434 LVQQKELLNL
-443 TQIGASLEDTTK
+443 QIGAPLEGTSK
-455 KIIIALFKTHSY
+455 RIAEVLYRWS
-467 GEKYS
+467 